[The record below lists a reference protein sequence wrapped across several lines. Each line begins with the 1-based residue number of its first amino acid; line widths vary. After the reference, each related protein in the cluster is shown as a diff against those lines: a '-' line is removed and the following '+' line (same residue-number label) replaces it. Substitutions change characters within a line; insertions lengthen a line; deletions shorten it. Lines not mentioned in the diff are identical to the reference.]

1 MKIGLLFGSFN
12 PIHVGHLSIGQY
24 MINDGFVDKIWFVV
38 SPQNPFKSQTDLL
51 SAEHRCAMVKA
62 AIKDNTGF
70 ALCDVELSLPVPSY
84 TIDTMHFLQ
93 SSHPEVK
100 FSIIMGAD
108 NAVSLHKWKNG
119 DELIQNF
126 EILVYPR
133 PGFECKDAQNKRFI
147 ITKAPQ
153 MDISS
158 TLIRDNIH
166 KNKSIKYLTRE
177 EVISYIHDHRL
188 YN

>member
-12 PIHVGHLSIGQY
+12 PIHVGQY

-108 NAVSLHKWKNG
+108 KWKNG

-133 PGFECKDAQNKRFI
+133 PGFECKDAQNKRFV

-166 KNKSIKYLTRE
+166 KNKSIKYLTRD
-177 EVISYIHDHRL
+177 EVISYIHDNRL